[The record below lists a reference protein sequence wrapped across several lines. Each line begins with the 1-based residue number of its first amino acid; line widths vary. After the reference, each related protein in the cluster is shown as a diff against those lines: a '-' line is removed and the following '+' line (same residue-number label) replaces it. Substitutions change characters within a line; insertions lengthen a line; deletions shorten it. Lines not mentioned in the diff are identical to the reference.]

1 MDVREK
7 TMHPILLDLGF
18 FQLPTYGLL
27 LATGVVAALLT
38 LRRRADRAGMDGA
51 NLVDFTLWLVIWALV
66 GSKLLLVIVELPRY
80 LRDPASLL
88 GVFRAGGVF
97 LGGFI
102 AAVIAA
108 TILLH
113 RYKMRALPTFDV
125 ITPSLALGHCIGRI
139 GCLLAGCCW
148 GASCDLPWAITYT
161 DPVAAERLGTPLFH
175 AVHPFPI
182 YSAIFNL
189 GLYLLLAALFKRP
202 HAPGRIFA
210 TYMVLYGI
218 GRFALEWTRGDVVRG
233 FVLDGLL
240 STSQL
245 ISLGMIVVGAGL
257 HIWISRRKTP

>member
-1 MDVREK
+1 
-7 TMHPILLDLGF
+7 MHPILIDLGF

-27 LATGVVAALLT
+27 LATGVVVALLT

-51 NLVDFTLWLVIWALV
+51 NLVDFALWLVIWALV
-66 GSKLLLVIVELPRY
+66 GAKLLLVIVELPRY

-108 TILLH
+108 AVLLR
-113 RYKMRALPTFDV
+113 RYQLGTLPTFDV
-125 ITPSLALGHCIGRI
+125 ITPSLALGQAIGRL
-139 GCLLAGCCW
+139 GCLMAGCCW
-148 GASCDLPWAITYT
+148 GAACDLPWAITYT
-161 DPVAAERLGTPLFH
+161 DPVAAERLGTPLH
-175 AVHPFPI
+175 QAVHPFPI
-182 YSAIFNL
+182 YASLFDF
-189 GLYLLLAALFKRP
+189 GLYLLLAALFARRL
-202 HAPGRIFA
+202 AAGTVFA
-210 TYMVLYGI
+210 TYLVLYGI

-245 ISLGMIVVGAGL
+245 ISLGLIVVGVGL
-257 HIWISRRKTP
+257 HIWIRRRKTP